1 MAEDSEWIFASV
13 INFLQSPLWAAPVF
27 KYVDNNCIFFDKEE
41 ENKLEYTTIHDQYR
55 ELVEGLIEQHIIK
68 ELNITEEQF
77 LTACQKESENSYSKV
92 LFDQVLSADDFV
104 TFKKM
109 MFRRNMALE
118 NAALATIQLRD
129 KAAPAVA
136 ATATTTATPALKD
149 VGTPDEQIETAIR
162 LSKEAYERDLKKN
175 QDTGDD
181 DIKKAIER
189 SMKDKADLDE
199 ISKREMDDIEAAIA
213 LSLAA
218 QKDAKYG
225 SMKEEERWR
234 VLEMQQ
240 SLLRK
245 QTSNDD
251 KQHQVLL
258 ELQRQ
263 RLLDEDRQNAAN
275 SALDRLFAR
284 RRILHDEEERLTAE
298 LDEEAKE
305 ARHQQILEAR
315 HKMLEQSNNERET
328 ELKEYLAK

>member
-1 MAEDSEWIFASV
+1 
-13 INFLQSPLWAAPVF
+13 
-27 KYVDNNCIFFDKEE
+27 
-41 ENKLEYTTIHDQYR
+41 LEYTKIHDDYR
-55 ELVEGLIEQHIIK
+55 ELIEGLIEQHIIT

-118 NAALATIQLRD
+118 NAALASIQLKDRT
-129 KAAPAVA
+129 APMPV
-136 ATATTTATPALKD
+136 LKD

-162 LSKEAYERDLKKN
+162 LSKEAYERDLKKQE
-175 QDTGDD
+175 QDAGDD

-189 SMKDKADLDE
+189 SMKEKAEIDEVTRQEMADL
-199 ISKREMDDIEAAIA
+199 EAAIA

-225 SMKEEERWR
+225 TMKEEEKLR

-245 QTSNDD
+245 QTSNEEE
-251 KQHQVLL
+251 QHRVLL
-258 ELQRQ
+258 ELQKQ

-284 RRILHDEEERLTAE
+284 RKILHDEEERLTAE
-298 LDEEAKE
+298 LDEEAKHS
-305 ARHQQILEAR
+305 RQQQILEAR
-315 HKMLEQSNNERET
+315 HKMLEQSNKERET
-328 ELKEYLAK
+328 ELKEYLSKN